1 MKILFHIRLNLM
13 FLLVA
18 GVSMVLRY
26 MCKTAT
32 ELIAYQSIGIVF
44 AGVFLIETIFGIIN
58 HDKLYGQDN

>member
-1 MKILFHIRLNLM
+1 M